1 VPVRAL
7 VVTRRRID
15 QLTAQEETPMCKSG
29 EHDLSHSIV
38 GDVAD
43 TADAS
48 DVPSM
53 DRIEELVAAN
63 QILFD
68 QGVVDAFGH
77 ISVRHDKRPDRFL
90 LARNMAPSR
99 VTAADIVEFTLDGEA
114 VNAAGRK
121 VYLERFIHGEIYRA
135 RLDVMSVVHSH
146 SHSIVPLSVVKGVHL
161 KAIFHMAGFV
171 GQGAPVFEIREA
183 GGDATDLLI
192 SNNALGQALAKH
204 FDGHDIVLMR
214 GHGSTVVGGSIK
226 QAVYRAVYAELN
238 ARYQLQ
244 AMQLGEVTFLT
255 EGESQACIQ
264 NVEGQVQRPWDMW
277 LEQACARRS

>member
-1 VPVRAL
+1 
-7 VVTRRRID
+7 
-15 QLTAQEETPMCKSG
+15 MCPSG
-29 EHDLSHSIV
+29 QHSHSQPIAV
-38 GDVAD
+38 DIAD

-48 DVPSM
+48 ATPS
-53 DRIEELVAAN
+53 RELIEELVIAN

-99 VTAADIVEFTLDGEA
+99 VTAEDIVEFTLGGEA
-114 VNAAGRK
+114 VNANGRR
-121 VYLERFIHGEIYRA
+121 VYLERFIHGEIFRK
-135 RLDVMSVVHSH
+135 RPDVMAVIHSH
-146 SHSIVPLSVVKGVHL
+146 SHSVVPLSVVKGVRL
-161 KAIFHMAGFV
+161 KAIFHMAGFI

-192 SNNALGQALAKH
+192 SNNHLGRALAEH

-255 EGESQACIQ
+255 EGESQACVQ

-277 LEQACARRS
+277 LEQARARRG

>member
-1 VPVRAL
+1 
-7 VVTRRRID
+7 
-15 QLTAQEETPMCKSG
+15 MCPSG
-29 EHDLSHSIV
+29 QHSHSQPIAV
-38 GDVAD
+38 DIAD

-48 DVPSM
+48 AAPSHEL
-53 DRIEELVAAN
+53 IEELVAAN

-99 VTAADIVEFTLDGEA
+99 VMEEDIVEFTLDGEA
-114 VNAAGRK
+114 VNANGRK
-121 VYLERFIHGEIYRA
+121 VYLERFIHAEIFRK
-135 RLDVMSVVHSH
+135 RPDVMAVIHSH
-146 SHSIVPLSVVKGVHL
+146 SHSVVPLSVVKGVRL
-161 KAIFHMAGFV
+161 QAIFHMAGFI
-171 GQGAPVFEIREA
+171 GQGAPVFEIRAA

-192 SNNALGQALAKH
+192 SNNHLGRALAEH

-255 EGESQACIQ
+255 EGESQACVQ

-277 LEQACARRS
+277 LEQARARRS

>member
-1 VPVRAL
+1 
-7 VVTRRRID
+7 
-15 QLTAQEETPMCKSG
+15 MCPSG
-29 EHDLSHSIV
+29 QHSHSQPIAV
-38 GDVAD
+38 DIAD

-48 DVPSM
+48 AAPS
-53 DRIEELVAAN
+53 RELIEELVIAN

-99 VTAADIVEFTLDGEA
+99 VTAEDIVEFTLDGEA
-114 VNAAGRK
+114 VNANGRK
-121 VYLERFIHGEIYRA
+121 VYLERFIHAEIFRK
-135 RLDVMSVVHSH
+135 RSDVMAVIHSH
-146 SHSIVPLSVVKGVHL
+146 SHSVVPLSVVKGVRL
-161 KAIFHMAGFV
+161 KAIFHMAGFI

-192 SNNALGQALAKH
+192 SNNHLGRALAEH
-204 FDGHDIVLMR
+204 LDGHDIVLMR

-255 EGESQACIQ
+255 EGESQACVQ

-277 LEQACARRS
+277 LEQARARRS

>member
-1 VPVRAL
+1 
-7 VVTRRRID
+7 
-15 QLTAQEETPMCKSG
+15 MCPSG
-29 EHDLSHSIV
+29 QHSHSQPIAV
-38 GDVAD
+38 DIAD

-48 DVPSM
+48 ATPS
-53 DRIEELVAAN
+53 RELIEELVTAN

-77 ISVRHDKRPDRFL
+77 IGVRHDKRPDRFL

-99 VTAADIVEFTLDGEA
+99 VTAEDIVEFTLDGEA
-114 VNAAGRK
+114 VNANGRK
-121 VYLERFIHGEIYRA
+121 VYLERFIHAEIFRK
-135 RLDVMSVVHSH
+135 RPDVMAVIHSH
-146 SHSIVPLSVVKGVHL
+146 SHSVVPLSVVKGVRL
-161 KAIFHMAGFV
+161 KAIFHMAGFI

-192 SNNALGQALAKH
+192 SNNHLGRALAGH

-255 EGESQACIQ
+255 EGESQACVQ

-277 LEQACARRS
+277 LEQARARRS